1 MTAEKVIFICKHN
14 SARSQMAE
22 AFLKQLAG
30 DRLQVESAGLEPG
43 ALNPL
48 VVESMKEIGFDI
60 SQNTTQSVFDLFKA
74 GKLFDIVVT
83 VCDDAT
89 EAQCPVFP
97 GVTRRLHWPF
107 PDPAALEGSHE
118 EKLAKVRE
126 IREAI
131 KSKVEEAFSET
142 LKD

>member
-1 MTAEKVIFICKHN
+1 MDTPRVLFICAHN

-22 AFLKQLAG
+22 AFLKEFAG
-30 DRLQVESAGLEPG
+30 ESLQVESAGLEPG

-48 VVESMKEIGFDI
+48 AVEAMQEVGIDI

-74 GKLFDIVVT
+74 GRLFDVVIT

-89 EAQCPVFP
+89 EKQCPVFP
-97 GVTRRLHWPF
+97 GVTRRMHWPF
-107 PDPAALEGSHE
+107 EDPAALEGSHAD
-118 EKLAKVRE
+118 KMAKVRD

-131 KSKVEEAFSET
+131 KFKILQEFKEY
-142 LKD
+142 LKA